1 MHSGPFPRRLRTPGV
16 EGRAAAPLLQVL
28 PQPALARAASAF
40 AQGMT
45 MLELDDRLPPGADV
59 AAAWLA
65 GAQAPRIAT
74 M

>member
-1 MHSGPFPRRLRTPGV
+1 MRTPGV

-59 AAAWLA
+59 AAA
-65 GAQAPRIAT
+65 
-74 M
+74 